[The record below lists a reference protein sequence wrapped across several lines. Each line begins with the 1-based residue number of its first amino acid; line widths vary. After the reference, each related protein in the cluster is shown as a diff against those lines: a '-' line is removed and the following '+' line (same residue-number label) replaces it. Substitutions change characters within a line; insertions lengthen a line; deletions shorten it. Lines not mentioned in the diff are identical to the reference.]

1 MVEDFTPF
9 FNMYV
14 YIMQEQT
21 IQQTFDV
28 IASESTH
35 HTDIRFPSKDYR
47 EKIGAIIDEIN
58 KTTTPS
64 IDKGFDPNSRDY
76 DIAKLI
82 LIMNKVMNWKYK
94 DMIYKQQRRK
104 YNKEVPY
111 FYKSR
116 PPIKPEFNEKD
127 EFNNGELD
135 EVKTEFIDTK
145 ENDDKKEKLDRFIT
159 KIVNAIYYYEHLAL
173 PNGYKA
179 SEGLNFLGYQGG
191 TRRRRK
197 GQRTRKR
204 GTRKAKKTRRTIR
217 TRRARKTKKR

>member
-28 IASESTH
+28 IASDST
-35 HTDIRFPSKDYR
+35 TDIRFPSDDYR
-47 EKIGAIIDEIN
+47 KKIGGIIKNINKPTTSNIDE
-58 KTTTPS
+58 
-64 IDKGFDPNSRDY
+64 DYDDPNSRDY

-82 LIMNKVMNWKYK
+82 LMMNKVMNWEYK
-94 DMIYKQQRRK
+94 VMIYNQQRRK
-104 YNKEVPY
+104 YKKTT
-111 FYKSR
+111 FFKGR

-135 EVKTEFIDTK
+135 EVKTEFIDIK
-145 ENDDKKEKLDRFIT
+145 ENDDDKKAKLDRFIT
-159 KIVNAIYYYEHLAL
+159 KIAKVIYYYENLAL
-173 PNGYKA
+173 PNGHNA
-179 SEGLNFLGYQGG
+179 SDGSKYLAHRGG